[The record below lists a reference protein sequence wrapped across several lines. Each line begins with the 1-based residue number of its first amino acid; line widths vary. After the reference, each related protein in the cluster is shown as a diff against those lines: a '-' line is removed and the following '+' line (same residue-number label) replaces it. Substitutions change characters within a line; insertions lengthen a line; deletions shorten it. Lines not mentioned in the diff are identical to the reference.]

1 MFALLPSLKMY
12 ATLFKRCMN
21 HQGRAGVLKRTMNE
35 QRLMGPRPGDSC
47 LNINIFSPKLLAGG
61 GGGRKFFPD
70 VQKFF
75 RTYRNFVKF
84 FHNIFVNLN
93 FYNINCNVLILIFI
107 IKIYILNFFQ
117 CFNFFPCFHFSS
129 LNTDLRF

>member
-21 HQGRAGVLKRTMNE
+21 HQGRAGVLKRTTNE

-47 LNINIFSPKLLAGG
+47 LNIKIFSPKLLAGG
-61 GGGRKFFPD
+61 GRNFFPD
-70 VQKFF
+70 VQKIFP
-75 RTYRNFVKF
+75 TYQNFVKF
-84 FHNIFVNLN
+84 FQNIFVNLN
-93 FYNINCNVLILIFI
+93 FYNINCNVLILIFK
-107 IKIYILNFFQ
+107 IKIYIFNFFQ
-117 CFNFFPCFHFSS
+117 CFHFSS